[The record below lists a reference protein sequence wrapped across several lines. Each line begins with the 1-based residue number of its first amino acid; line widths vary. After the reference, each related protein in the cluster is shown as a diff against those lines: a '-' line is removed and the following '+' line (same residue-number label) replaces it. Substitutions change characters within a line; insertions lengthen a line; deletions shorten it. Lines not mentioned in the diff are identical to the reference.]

1 MPDQDLITTRPG
13 EVRDYDVSKSPQLQW
28 VNHWARLL
36 DTKFTI
42 PGTEIRF
49 GADFLMG
56 LVPGAGDVL
65 SMGFS
70 AVLIATMA
78 QHGAS
83 PMLVMRMLFNVA
95 LDTIVGTVPL
105 LGNVF
110 DLFYKANYRN
120 AQLMR
125 EYYDEGKHAGSIWP
139 ILAGIAAF
147 FAVLLAVTVW
157 LLYWIATQLIAAF

>member
-1 MPDQDLITTRPG
+1 MTDQELASTRPG
-13 EVRDYDVSKSPQLQW
+13 EVRDYDDGKSTELQW
-28 VNHWARLL
+28 VNRWARLL

-56 LVPGAGDVL
+56 LVPGAGDLL

-70 AVLIATMA
+70 AVLIKTMA

-83 PMLVMRMLFNVA
+83 PILVLRMLANVA

-125 EYYDEGKHAGSIWP
+125 EYYDEGKHTGPIWP
-139 ILAGIAAF
+139 VLTGIAVF
-147 FAVLLAVTVW
+147 FVVLLAVTVW
-157 LLYWIATQLIAAF
+157 LLYWIATRLIALF